1 MQISLDNS
9 VGLLADGEDTVKAVV
24 VVNHLLH
31 LGVVNWG
38 IMVNSM
44 VDRGSVVNS
53 MAGHWS
59 QAFCLLLVKT
69 VFVLKHKKK
78 IVDTNKDGDI

>member
-1 MQISLDNS
+1 MVDRGS
-9 VGLLADGEDTVKAVV
+9 V
-24 VVNHLLH
+24 
-31 LGVVNWG
+31 
-38 IMVNSM
+38 VNSM
-44 VDRGSVVNS
+44 VVRGSVVNS

-78 IVDTNKDGDI
+78 NVDTIKMVTAKLGQTFSELSGYNLN

>member
-1 MQISLDNS
+1 
-9 VGLLADGEDTVKAVV
+9 
-24 VVNHLLH
+24 
-31 LGVVNWG
+31 
-38 IMVNSM
+38 MVNST

-69 VFVLKHKKK
+69 VFVLKHKK
-78 IVDTNKDGDI
+78 IVDTIKMVTSKLGQTFSELSVYNLN